1 MRLSTANVPVAVL
14 STIPSDSHTW
24 NLVYLHL
31 LLEEHGFR
39 VVNLGACTPIDE
51 LVAAHLRH
59 APDLVVVSTVNG
71 HGAVEG
77 EELIRRL
84 RRHDHT
90 TPVVIGGNLGVAGAA
105 DERHVP
111 ALRAAGYTGVFVGD
125 RAVRRLPRRT
135 ARAGRPSP
143 PGREPGVSRGR
154 FASYVADN
162 QAAGRLVVQ
171 PRMGFATTEQM
182 RGGLH
187 AVRAARATTA
197 GTLTLDSFTRV
208 GDHASAARALV
219 HGHDLN
225 GYPLVAHGAVMTR
238 AMLEDI
244 VADDFP
250 VQVRHGSA
258 LPLGIFH
265 ALLDAGLDATEGGPV
280 SYCLPYSRVPLR
292 AAIDEWAACCELLAT
307 VGDDGRGAHLESF
320 AGCMLGQ
327 LTPPSLL
334 VALAILEGL
343 FFRRH
348 GVRSMS
354 LSFAQQTNPGQ
365 DLDALLALR
374 QLAAEFLPDCDTHLV
389 VYTFMGLFPRT
400 PAGAAAILAESVRL
414 AVAGGAAR
422 LIVKT
427 SAEAY
432 RIPTVAENVAALEF
446 AAAPCGRLRPTHP
459 AILRPHRLPGVRGGA
474 AARRGGPR
482 PAPGA
487 GHRTRHGVRHRP
499 ARRAVLPAPGEREP
513 GPQPGRA
520 RRDAALDPDRPD
532 AAAARHRPRPGPGL
546 GRTDRH
552 ARLQPAPLRRL
563 DHRAD
568 RAGPEPG
575 PLTGRHR

>member
-1 MRLSTANVPVAVL
+1 MT
-14 STIPSDSHTW
+14 
-24 NLVYLHL
+24 
-31 LLEEHGFR
+31 
-39 VVNLGACTPIDE
+39 
-51 LVAAHLRH
+51 
-59 APDLVVVSTVNG
+59 
-71 HGAVEG
+71 
-77 EELIRRL
+77 
-84 RRHDHT
+84 
-90 TPVVIGGNLGVAGAA
+90 
-105 DERHVP
+105 
-111 ALRAAGYTGVFVGD
+111 
-125 RAVRRLPRRT
+125 
-135 ARAGRPSP
+135 
-143 PGREPGVSRGR
+143 RGR

-182 RGGLH
+182 RGGLL

-244 VADDFP
+244 AADDFP

-307 VGDDGRGAHLESF
+307 VGDGRGAHLESF

-327 LTPPSLL
+327 LCPPSLL
-334 VALAILEGL
+334 VALGILEGL

-348 GVRSMS
+348 GVRSLS

-374 QLAAEFLPDCDTHLV
+374 HLAAEFLPDCDVHLV

-427 SAEAY
+427 SAEAF

-446 AAAPCGRLRPTHP
+446 AATQ
-459 AILRPHRLPGVRGGA
+459 
-474 AARRGGPR
+474 AARCAAPTRQSFD
-482 PAPGA
+482 PAA
-487 GHRTRHGVRHRP
+487 SP
-499 ARRAVLPAPGEREP
+499 AYAEARLLVEAVL
-513 GPQPGRA
+513 
-520 RRDAALDPDRPD
+520 DL
-532 AAAARHRPRPGPGL
+532 H
-546 GRTDRH
+546 
-552 ARLQPAPLRRL
+552 
-563 DHRAD
+563 
-568 RAGPEPG
+568 PEPG
-575 PLTGRHR
+575 AALAAAFGTGLLDVPFCLHPENANQARSRVEPDGTLHWTRTGRMPLRPATGHAADLGSAELIDMLAFNQRRFDTPTTEPTTPALSPAR

>member
-1 MRLSTANVPVAVL
+1 M
-14 STIPSDSHTW
+14 
-24 NLVYLHL
+24 
-31 LLEEHGFR
+31 
-39 VVNLGACTPIDE
+39 
-51 LVAAHLRH
+51 
-59 APDLVVVSTVNG
+59 
-71 HGAVEG
+71 
-77 EELIRRL
+77 
-84 RRHDHT
+84 
-90 TPVVIGGNLGVAGAA
+90 
-105 DERHVP
+105 
-111 ALRAAGYTGVFVGD
+111 
-125 RAVRRLPRRT
+125 
-135 ARAGRPSP
+135 
-143 PGREPGVSRGR
+143 SRGR

-208 GDHASAARALV
+208 GDHANAARALV

-292 AAIDEWAACCELLAT
+292 SAIDEWAACCELLAT

-374 QLAAEFLPDCDTHLV
+374 QLATEFLPDCDTHLV

-427 SAEAY
+427 SAEAF

-446 AAAPCGRLRPTHP
+446 AAVHAAGCARPTRPSFAPTDSP
-459 AILRPHRLPGVRGGA
+459 AYAEARLLVE
-474 AARRGGPR
+474 
-482 PAPGA
+482 
-487 GHRTRHGVRHRP
+487 
-499 ARRAVLPAPGEREP
+499 AVL
-513 GPQPGRA
+513 
-520 RRDAALDPDRPD
+520 DL
-532 AAAARHRPRPGPGL
+532 H
-546 GRTDRH
+546 
-552 ARLQPAPLRRL
+552 
-563 DHRAD
+563 
-568 RAGPEPG
+568 PEPG
-575 PLTGRHR
+575 TALATAFGTGLLDVPFCLHPENANLARSRVDPDGTLRWTRTGRMPLRPATGHAPDLGSAELIDMLAHNQRRFDAVTTEPTAPALSPAR